1 MKKCGQLAKLL
12 YRLTEHNHLFQ
23 FLVSTPVLAFPDCTR
38 GQETNCCGNKLRW
51 NQKTG
56 QTDFKELPVTDFTV
70 LTLE

>member
-12 YRLTEHNHLFQ
+12 YRLTERYHPFQ
-23 FLVSTPVLAFPDCTR
+23 FLVSAPVLAFPDCTR
-38 GQETNCCGNKLRW
+38 GKETNCCRNKLRR

-56 QTDFKELPVTDFTV
+56 QTDFKEFPVNDSTV